1 MIVTIT
7 GHGPGSSAES
17 VPFSDI
23 EKNEKNGVK
32 MYNYTENGE
41 FLLWFDGENWL
52 FPKPVEKIGRS
63 LPNPSIELLNSID
76 EKLDKLLKLENTKE

>member
-17 VPFSDI
+17 VPFSEI
-23 EKNEKNGVK
+23 EKNEQNGVK

-41 FLLWFDGENWL
+41 MLLWFDGENWL
-52 FPKPVEKIGRS
+52 FPKPVEQTGRS
-63 LPNPSIELLNSID
+63 LPNPSIELLNSIN
-76 EKLDKLLKLENTKE
+76 EKLDKLLETKKVEG